1 MSEKRHVQQD
11 VEGIGQRHEDS
22 EGRSP
27 RKEHQSASDRFEEA
41 NPKNQIA
48 RPLQRKHELAN
59 VIWGSADRITVD
71 GKAHRHDSRAEQE
84 ECEKYPC
91 HQCESW
97 KSNPAFFKWIHITC
111 FIRSEIVRSFI

>member
-59 VIWGSADRITVD
+59 VIWRIADRIAIH
-71 GKAHRHDSRAEQE
+71 GKAHRHDPCAKQE
-84 ECEKYPC
+84 ECE
-91 HQCESW
+91 Q
-97 KSNPAFFKWIHITC
+97 
-111 FIRSEIVRSFI
+111 